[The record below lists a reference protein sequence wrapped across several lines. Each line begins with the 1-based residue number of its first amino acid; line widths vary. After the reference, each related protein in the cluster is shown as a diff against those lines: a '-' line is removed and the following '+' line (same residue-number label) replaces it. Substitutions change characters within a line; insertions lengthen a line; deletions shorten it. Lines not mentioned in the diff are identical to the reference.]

1 MMFAILEAQK
11 IPVNFNLR
19 MIERKFG
26 KRNHQRTATKADSE
40 AILPN
45 RTQLF
50 FLRAA
55 EKRPF
60 FQSNDNSEK
69 LCA

>member
-1 MMFAILEAQK
+1 MLFAILEAQK

-45 RTQLF
+45 QIPLF
-50 FLRAA
+50 SLRIT
-55 EKRPF
+55 
-60 FQSNDNSEK
+60 
-69 LCA
+69 L

>member
-1 MMFAILEAQK
+1 MLFAILEAEK

-45 RTQLF
+45 QIPLF
-50 FLRAA
+50 SLGIT
-55 EKRPF
+55 
-60 FQSNDNSEK
+60 
-69 LCA
+69 L